1 MLNIA
6 IDGYVGSGKST
17 LAHELAK
24 KMNLKV
30 LDTGAI
36 YRSITCFYQEKFG
49 NLVSSDLVEELV
61 KNLEVEI
68 EFKGDSQI
76 VFVNGKDYTNKIRQE
91 EISVLTSQ
99 LAPYLSVREKVLSVQ
114 RKFAKDYNC
123 VIEGRDIGTVVLPK
137 ANFKFFVTASEQ
149 TRAQRRYSQIKD
161 KQKVTFDQILQD
173 LQQRDYNDTHRKV
186 APLVPAKDAIIL
198 DTTDLT
204 LGQTVEKCLEII
216 KGK

>member
-91 EISVLTSQ
+91 EISILTSL

>member
-1 MLNIA
+1 M
-6 IDGYVGSGKST
+6 
-17 LAHELAK
+17 
-24 KMNLKV
+24 
-30 LDTGAI
+30 
-36 YRSITCFYQEKFG
+36 
-49 NLVSSDLVEELV
+49 V

-91 EISVLTSQ
+91 EISILTSL

>member
-30 LDTGAI
+30 LNTGAI

-91 EISVLTSQ
+91 EISILTSL

>member
-49 NLVSSDLVEELV
+49 NLVSSDLVEEFV

-91 EISVLTSQ
+91 EISILTSL

>member
-91 EISVLTSQ
+91 EISILTSL

-216 KGK
+216 RGK